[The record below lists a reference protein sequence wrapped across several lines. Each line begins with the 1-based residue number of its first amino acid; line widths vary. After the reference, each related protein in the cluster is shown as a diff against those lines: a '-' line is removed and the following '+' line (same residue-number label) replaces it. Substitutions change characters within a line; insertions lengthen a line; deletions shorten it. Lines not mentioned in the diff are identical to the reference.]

1 MSFGEREDAAWQ
13 LAAVQAAQRA
23 LASPRGAGAR
33 QIGWLSVLLGLLL
46 GALHVLLHFFTP
58 QRSLT
63 GFWVLCATAAVAI
76 TVLALGYRRLHRVL
90 PAGFGRRYLVALAA
104 SLVLYAGLLAL
115 IMTPMPL
122 AVVLLLGA
130 VVALPLAVAGGWMI
144 RQ

>member
-1 MSFGEREDAAWQ
+1 MSFGEREEAARQ

-23 LASPRGAGAR
+23 LAAPRRAGAR

-63 GFWVLCATAAVAI
+63 SFWVLCAAAAVAI

>member
-1 MSFGEREDAAWQ
+1 M
-13 LAAVQAAQRA
+13 
-23 LASPRGAGAR
+23 
-33 QIGWLSVLLGLLL
+33 
-46 GALHVLLHFFTP
+46 
-58 QRSLT
+58 
-63 GFWVLCATAAVAI
+63 AI